1 MHEGLQLGS
10 QLFSKYPCRCMLLT
24 LKHMQAT
31 LWLSTFVWSL
41 LTHEQCTMIY
51 DYVMSAVSNSSR

>member
-1 MHEGLQLGS
+1 
-10 QLFSKYPCRCMLLT
+10 MLLT